1 MTNMC
6 ISAANYIVE
15 RTNSYNETR
24 DFKDQ
29 VSLTCKR
36 LQKLLY
42 FSDVE
47 YMCRNGGKS
56 MFNDNYYAWPSGP
69 VIPSVYTEFMRF
81 QDGVMKPI
89 IPTNNSELTQDM
101 KNAIDETLDKTWI
114 MDTSE
119 LVELSH
125 IKNGPWSRFY
135 NPDDEK
141 HIQMIPKNSIYNY
154 YKDIKIF
161 T

>member
-69 VIPSVYTEFMRF
+69 VIPS
-81 QDGVMKPI
+81 
-89 IPTNNSELTQDM
+89 
-101 KNAIDETLDKTWI
+101 
-114 MDTSE
+114 
-119 LVELSH
+119 
-125 IKNGPWSRFY
+125 
-135 NPDDEK
+135 
-141 HIQMIPKNSIYNY
+141 
-154 YKDIKIF
+154 
-161 T
+161 